1 MGRDI
6 IRNLRKDL
14 RVELREKSA
23 LNIAFAFA
31 FISTLA
37 VSLVAG
43 GVSLGARERAL
54 LFWLIMFFSAM
65 SGLSHAFVR
74 EEERGTALF
83 LRLSSPPAAVLSAK
97 LLFNLLF
104 FLTLQAVIAPLYV
117 FFMEGGVASPAGF
130 ALSALAGG
138 AALASSATV
147 LSAIAAKSGARGSLF
162 TVISFPVMLPVLITA
177 AGATAAC
184 IETPGT
190 LAGSETVFLLAFSGA
205 MIAVSYLIFEY
216 IWIDE

>member
-1 MGRDI
+1 MASDV
-6 IRNLRKDL
+6 IRNLKKDL

-23 LNIAFAFA
+23 LYIAFAFA

-43 GVSLGARERAL
+43 GAALGARERAL

-65 SGLSHAFVR
+65 SGLSHIFVR
-74 EEERGTALF
+74 EEERGTSLL
-83 LRLSSPPAAVLSAK
+83 LRLSSAATSVLTAK
-97 LLFNLLF
+97 LLFNMLF
-104 FLTLQAVIAPLYV
+104 FLALQAVIAPLYV
-117 FFMEGGVASPAGF
+117 FFMEGTVASPAGF
-130 ALSALAGG
+130 AVAALSGG
-138 AALASSATV
+138 AALASAATV

-177 AGATAAC
+177 AGATASS
-184 IETPGT
+184 IETPGII
-190 LAGSETVFLLAFSGA
+190 AGKEAVFLLAFSGA